1 MGKMMP
7 EPPTINYDVYMT
19 QPFEQRLRLFNE
31 ISAENRALLI
41 QTHVKRWLAANRS
54 RLNSEQVAVA
64 EESIGFISPE
74 KYREGRDMEKIHREA
89 EALREKAEAVLS
101 REDVVQILSDR
112 PDYVPPIEGQK
123 S

>member
-1 MGKMMP
+1 MAP
-7 EPPTINYDVYMT
+7 EQPTVNYDQFMP
-19 QPFEQRLRLFNE
+19 QPLERRRQIFNG

-41 QTHVKRWLAANRS
+41 QAHIKRWLAAHRS
-54 RLNSEQVAVA
+54 RLNSEQVAVV

>member
-1 MGKMMP
+1 MMP
-7 EPPTINYDVYMT
+7 EQPMISYDQFMP
-19 QPFEQRLRLFNE
+19 QPRERRIQTFNE

-41 QTHVKRWLAANRS
+41 QTHIKRWLAANRS
-54 RLNSEQVAVA
+54 RLNSEQVAVV
-64 EESIGFISPE
+64 EESIRFISAE
-74 KYREGRDMEKIHREA
+74 NYREGRDMEKIHREA

-112 PDYVPPIEGQK
+112 PDYVPPIEAQK